1 MWESSAATRMFPVPA
16 PAGGGFP
23 GSWPLVWWGG
33 AFLGSKVSPSDKSRL
48 MPEPSALPLDEYE
61 GDSREASA
69 ITAQSSSKASSTVLS
84 SSKLL
89 NFEEVYQEHFAF
101 VWRLARRQ
109 GVPLEHVDDVCQE
122 VFIVVHRRLSEFEER
137 AKVRTW
143 IYQIVAN
150 VVRNQRRSVQRKSVH
165 ARSQGNVVDPDE
177 LDSHTVSPETTTG
190 RKEAAQAAREIL
202 MSMNESQRMA
212 FVLV

>member
-1 MWESSAATRMFPVPA
+1 
-16 PAGGGFP
+16 
-23 GSWPLVWWGG
+23 
-33 AFLGSKVSPSDKSRL
+33 
-48 MPEPSALPLDEYE
+48 
-61 GDSREASA
+61 
-69 ITAQSSSKASSTVLS
+69 
-84 SSKLL
+84 L

-212 FVLV
+212 FVLVELEGMSLKEAAEATDESFHTIRSRLRSARAEFQRHARRFRNVAEWGPNG